1 MNASRKQCCL
11 KFVQV
16 VFYVNV
22 LYVEK
27 NREIAHKDLRKNGT
41 SERGRTQEGR
51 TLKEEKTQRR
61 QRVNICVNGRL
72 GTQVFVIFM

>member
-16 VFYVNV
+16 IFYVNV

-27 NREIAHKDLRKNGT
+27 NRGITHKDFRKNGT
-41 SERGRTQEGR
+41 SERERIERGE
-51 TLKEEKTQRR
+51 L
-61 QRVNICVNGRL
+61 
-72 GTQVFVIFM
+72 